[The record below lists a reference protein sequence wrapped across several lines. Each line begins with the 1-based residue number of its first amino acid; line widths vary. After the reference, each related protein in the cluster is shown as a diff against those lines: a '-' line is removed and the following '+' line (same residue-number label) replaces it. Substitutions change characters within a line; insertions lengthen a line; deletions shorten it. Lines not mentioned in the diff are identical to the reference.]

1 MIELVKLSKTFSTA
15 EGNVE
20 ALKEISLR
28 IEDGDVFGVIGLSGA
43 GKSTLVRCINLL
55 ERPTEG
61 KVLLDGKDLTLLPP
75 KELREARKS
84 VSMIFQGFHLLMQ
97 RTALENVCFPLELAG
112 MKRAEARS
120 RAEELLKLVELPD
133 KAGAYPVQLSGGQKQ
148 RIAIA
153 RALASDPRV
162 LLCDEATSALD
173 PQTTRQILKLLKTL
187 NEKLGITIVLIT
199 HEMAVVKEICSHVA
213 VMDHGSVVEQGDVY
227 SIFANPK
234 MQITQ
239 NFIRTTSNLHKME
252 ELIAEGARIAELQPG
267 ELIIRLSYIERNVA
281 EAVISQIS
289 RRYNVDVNILFANVE
304 ILQGS
309 QLGGTVA
316 IISGDRADVTKAI
329 EYFIEKNVEV
339 EVLKDGRVSDPAD
352 T

>member
-1 MIELVKLSKTFSTA
+1 MIELKHLCRDFGEGKLTIHAVTD
-15 EGNVE
+15 V
-20 ALKEISLR
+20 SLT
-28 IEDGDVFGVIGLSGA
+28 IESGDIFGVIGFSGA

-55 ERPTEG
+55 ERPDSGT
-61 KVLLDGKDLTLLPP
+61 VLIDGVEMTALKPA
-75 KELREARKS
+75 ELREARKKIG
-84 VSMIFQGFHLLMQ
+84 MIFQHFNLMPS
-97 RTALENVCFPLELAG
+97 RTVAENIAYPLKGSGL
-112 MKRAEARS
+112 S
-120 RAEELLKLVELPD
+120 RQERDEKVRELLKLVELEE
-133 KAGAYPVQLSGGQKQ
+133 KEKAYPSQLSGGQKQ
-148 RIAIA
+148 RVAIA
-153 RALASDPRV
+153 RALANEPKV

-173 PQTTRQILKLLKTL
+173 PQTTRQILKLLKAL

-267 ELIIRLSYIERNVA
+267 ELIIRLSYVERNVA

-339 EVLKDGRVSDPAD
+339 EVLKDGRVSVPAD
-352 T
+352 A

>member
-1 MIELVKLSKTFSTA
+1 MIELKHLCRDFGEGKLTIHA
-15 EGNVE
+15 VNDV
-20 ALKEISLR
+20 SLT
-28 IEDGDVFGVIGLSGA
+28 IESGDIFGVIGFSGA

-55 ERPTEG
+55 ERPDSGT
-61 KVLLDGKDLTLLPP
+61 VLIDGVEMTALKPA
-75 KELREARKS
+75 ELREARKKIG
-84 VSMIFQGFHLLMQ
+84 MIFQHFNLMPS
-97 RTALENVCFPLELAG
+97 RTVAENIAYPLKGSGL
-112 MKRAEARS
+112 S
-120 RAEELLKLVELPD
+120 RQERDEKVRELLKLVELEE
-133 KAGAYPVQLSGGQKQ
+133 KEKAYPSQLSGGQKQ
-148 RIAIA
+148 RVAIA
-153 RALASDPRV
+153 RALANEPKV

>member
-1 MIELVKLSKTFSTA
+1 MVNLS
-15 EGNVE
+15 
-20 ALKEISLR
+20 
-28 IEDGDVFGVIGLSGA
+28 
-43 GKSTLVRCINLL
+43 
-55 ERPTEG
+55 
-61 KVLLDGKDLTLLPP
+61 
-75 KELREARKS
+75 
-84 VSMIFQGFHLLMQ
+84 
-97 RTALENVCFPLELAG
+97 
-112 MKRAEARS
+112 
-120 RAEELLKLVELPD
+120 D
-133 KAGAYPVQLSGGQKQ
+133 KIDAYPSQLSGGQKQ
-148 RIAIA
+148 RVAIA
-153 RALASDPRV
+153 RALADDPRI
-162 LLCDEATSALD
+162 LLSDEATSALD
-173 PQTTRQILKLLKTL
+173 PDATESILNLLKDV
-187 NEKLGITIVLIT
+187 NKKLGITIVLIT
-199 HEMAVVKEICSHVA
+199 HEMADVKEICSHVA

>member
-1 MIELVKLSKTFSTA
+1 MIELKHLCRDFGEGKLTIHA
-15 EGNVE
+15 VNDV
-20 ALKEISLR
+20 SLT
-28 IEDGDVFGVIGLSGA
+28 IDSGDIFGVIGFSGA

-55 ERPTEG
+55 ERPDSG
-61 KVLLDGKDLTLLPP
+61 AVLIDGVEMTALKPA
-75 KELREARKS
+75 ELREARKKIG
-84 VSMIFQGFHLLMQ
+84 MIFQHFNLMPS
-97 RTALENVCFPLELAG
+97 RTVAENIAYPLKGSGL
-112 MKRAEARS
+112 S
-120 RAEELLKLVELPD
+120 RQERDEKVRELLKLVELEE
-133 KAGAYPVQLSGGQKQ
+133 KEKAYPSQLSGGQKQ
-148 RIAIA
+148 RVAIA
-153 RALASDPRV
+153 RALANEPKV

-173 PQTTRQILKLLKTL
+173 PQTTKQILKLLKTL

-234 MQITQ
+234 MQITR

-252 ELIAEGARIAELQPG
+252 ELIEEGARIAELQPG
-267 ELIIRLSYIERNVA
+267 ELIIRLSYVERNVA

-339 EVLKDGRVSDPAD
+339 EVLKDGRVPVPAD
-352 T
+352 A

>member
-1 MIELVKLSKTFSTA
+1 MIELKHLCRDFGEGKLTIHA
-15 EGNVE
+15 VNDV
-20 ALKEISLR
+20 SLT
-28 IEDGDVFGVIGLSGA
+28 IESGDIFGVIGFSGA

-55 ERPTEG
+55 ERPDSGT
-61 KVLLDGKDLTLLPP
+61 VLIDGVEMTALKPA
-75 KELREARKS
+75 ELREARKKIG
-84 VSMIFQGFHLLMQ
+84 MIFQHFNLMPS
-97 RTALENVCFPLELAG
+97 RTVAENIAYPLKGSGL
-112 MKRAEARS
+112 S
-120 RAEELLKLVELPD
+120 RQERDEKVRELLKLVELEE
-133 KAGAYPVQLSGGQKQ
+133 KEKAYPSQLSGGQKQ
-148 RIAIA
+148 RVAIA
-153 RALASDPRV
+153 RALANEPKV

-173 PQTTRQILKLLKTL
+173 PQTTRQILKLLKAL

-239 NFIRTTSNLHKME
+239 NCIRTTSNLHKME

>member
-1 MIELVKLSKTFSTA
+1 LIELKHLCRDFGEGKLTIHA
-15 EGNVE
+15 VNDV
-20 ALKEISLR
+20 SLT
-28 IEDGDVFGVIGLSGA
+28 IESGDIFGVIGFSGA

-55 ERPTEG
+55 ERPDSGT
-61 KVLLDGKDLTLLPP
+61 VLIDGVEMTALKPA
-75 KELREARKS
+75 ELREARKKIG
-84 VSMIFQGFHLLMQ
+84 MIFQHFNLMPS
-97 RTALENVCFPLELAG
+97 RTVAENIAYPLKGSGL
-112 MKRAEARS
+112 S
-120 RAEELLKLVELPD
+120 RQERDEKVRELLKLVELEE
-133 KAGAYPVQLSGGQKQ
+133 KEKAYPSQLSGGQKQ
-148 RIAIA
+148 RVAIA
-153 RALASDPRV
+153 RALANEPKV

-173 PQTTRQILKLLKTL
+173 PQTTRQILKLLKAL

>member
-1 MIELVKLSKTFSTA
+1 MIELKHLCRDFGEGKLTIHAVNDVSLT
-15 EGNVE
+15 VE
-20 ALKEISLR
+20 S
-28 IEDGDVFGVIGLSGA
+28 GDIFGVIGFSGA

-55 ERPTEG
+55 ERPDSG
-61 KVLLDGKDLTLLPP
+61 AVLIDGVEMTALKPA
-75 KELREARKS
+75 ELREARKKIG
-84 VSMIFQGFHLLMQ
+84 MIFQHFNLMPS
-97 RTALENVCFPLELAG
+97 RTVAENIAYPLKGSGL
-112 MKRAEARS
+112 S
-120 RAEELLKLVELPD
+120 RQERDEKVRELLKLVELEE
-133 KAGAYPVQLSGGQKQ
+133 KEKAYPSQLSGGQKQ
-148 RIAIA
+148 RVAIA
-153 RALASDPRV
+153 RALANEPKV

-173 PQTTRQILKLLKTL
+173 PQTTKQILKLLKTL

-234 MQITQ
+234 MQITR

-252 ELIAEGARIAELQPG
+252 ELIEEGARIAELQPG
-267 ELIIRLSYIERNVA
+267 ELIIRLSYVERNVA

-339 EVLKDGRVSDPAD
+339 EVLKDGRVPVPAD
-352 T
+352 A